1 MTKVQTYPRRGLHG
15 TVVHEIGVR
24 IIRGDLPPGEPLP
37 NEEELG
43 ANLAV
48 SRTVLREAIKVLAA
62 KRLVESRPKTGTRVL
77 ERSDW
82 NLLDPDVLAWQFE
95 AGLSPGFLR
104 DTLELRGLIEPGAA
118 RLAALRATDE
128 EIEQLAE
135 ACAQMADAAAGDL
148 DTWLEPDLR
157 FHALLLQAS
166 HNELLEHMSVLI
178 GSVLRLLF
186 TFSSRP
192 PQTFVRATPLH
203 AAIVDA
209 IDTRDPDAAELAV
222 LRLLED
228 TERNVERALA
238 EPYPTG

>member
-24 IIRGDLPPGEPLP
+24 IVRGDLPPGEPLP
-37 NEEELG
+37 NEEEFG
-43 ANLAV
+43 AELTV

-95 AGLSPGFLR
+95 AGLTAGFLR

-128 EIEQLAE
+128 ELEQLAE
-135 ACAQMADAAAGDL
+135 ACALMADAAAGDL

-157 FHALLLQAS
+157 FHALLLHAS
-166 HNELLEHMSVLI
+166 HNELLEHMQVLV

-192 PQTFVRATPLH
+192 PHTFVRATPLH

-209 IDTRDPDAAELAV
+209 IRERDPDAAELAV

-228 TERNVERALA
+228 TEHNVEQALA

>member
-24 IIRGDLPPGEPLP
+24 IVRGDLPPGEALP

-43 ANLAV
+43 AELTV

-77 ERSDW
+77 ERSEW

-95 AGLSPGFLR
+95 AGLTAGFLR

-128 EIEQLAE
+128 ELEQLAE

-166 HNELLEHMSVLI
+166 HNELLEQMGVLV

-192 PQTFVRATPLH
+192 PHTFVRATPLH

-209 IDTRDPDAAELAV
+209 IRARDPDAAELAV

-228 TERNVERALA
+228 TEHNVEQALA
-238 EPYPTG
+238 EPYATG

>member
-1 MTKVQTYPRRGLHG
+1 MAAYSERGLHG
-15 TVVHEIGVR
+15 RIVHTLGRR
-24 IIRGDLPPGEPLP
+24 ILSGELKPGHVFDLAEVERDFG
-37 NEEELG
+37 
-43 ANLAV
+43 V
-48 SRTVLREAIKVLAA
+48 SRTAVREAMKVLAA
-62 KRLVESRPKTGTRVL
+62 KGLVESRPKIGTRV
-77 ERSDW
+77 RSRHDW

-95 AGLSPGFLR
+95 AGLSARFLQ

-135 ACAQMADAAAGDL
+135 ACEQMADAAVGDL

-166 HNELLEHMSVLI
+166 HNELLEHMSVLV

-203 AAIVDA
+203 SAIVDA
-209 IDTRDPDAAELAV
+209 IRDRDPDAAELAV

-228 TERNVERALA
+228 TETNVERALA
-238 EPYPTG
+238 EA